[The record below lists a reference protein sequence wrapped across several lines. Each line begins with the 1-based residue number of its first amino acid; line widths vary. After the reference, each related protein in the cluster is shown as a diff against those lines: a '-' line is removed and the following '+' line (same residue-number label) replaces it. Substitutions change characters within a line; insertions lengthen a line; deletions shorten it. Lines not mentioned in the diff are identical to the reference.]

1 MISISNKSASYI
13 TKVSIVITVIYA
25 LGFTAYSAIN
35 YYKTYF
41 EKERLTLELSQKRV
55 QTEEVKKKI
64 EDSKQK
70 IAKVEK
76 SYITKEELDTRIKE
90 IFTRMSVFDYELN
103 LLESKKM
110 CIDRYVL
117 ITQLVSSSPE
127 GLQAGE
133 GILSYLGQIKKHETN
148 KQVYF
153 VDYISKPKDIK

>member
-1 MISISNKSASYI
+1 
-13 TKVSIVITVIYA
+13 
-25 LGFTAYSAIN
+25 
-35 YYKTYF
+35 
-41 EKERLTLELSQKRV
+41 
-55 QTEEVKKKI
+55 
-64 EDSKQK
+64 
-70 IAKVEK
+70 
-76 SYITKEELDTRIKE
+76 
-90 IFTRMSVFDYELN
+90 MSVFDYELN